1 MGQRKEVRP
10 RKQKGRGTGTGKA
23 DTPEQREDR
32 GIRAGTTNNR
42 QGTLLSCRP
51 DVSPYTGILQKEPS
65 SFRLQRKPLIILKL
79 QTEGCFRY
87 LSAKLHFIWRRTEN
101 RSPEIEKSFGW
112 ELFTAFRNERKR
124 KDAWNILHSVI
135 HYKITSYSKY
145 WKMKGIFWKLLGR
158 EACGA
163 WQHPEKNAWIL
174 I

>member
-1 MGQRKEVRP
+1 MHRDKEHAKGKQGTHVRGTKRMGQRKEVRP

-101 RSPEIEKSFGW
+101 RSPEIEKSFG
-112 ELFTAFRNERKR
+112 
-124 KDAWNILHSVI
+124 
-135 HYKITSYSKY
+135 
-145 WKMKGIFWKLLGR
+145 
-158 EACGA
+158 
-163 WQHPEKNAWIL
+163 
-174 I
+174 